1 MKIQSSQITL
11 NGSQSDKLISSK
23 LHSMEVKVSSEA
35 VTGSDSSANSSVN
48 TEAERK
54 ASIRLSLSERAI
66 ESKQVSSSSTVINLS
81 DQQVAQFSAG
91 YLAQQITQQ
100 ASELE
105 YKVSSSQAL
114 GSDAQVMV
122 DVVSILEVERS
133 EGLSFEALGKV
144 TTEDGRQIDFMM
156 ALDFNRDISIQQVNH
171 FSGDVNLIDPLIL
184 NLNGEAVELSDKTFE
199 FDINADGVMDVVS
212 QTSAGSGYLVFDENQ
227 NGQIDNGN
235 EMFGPQTGRGF
246 EELGLYDSD
255 GNGWIDENDL
265 IYSQLQFMSF
275 SVNPETGEEEVI
287 LQSLADAG
295 IGALF
300 LGSVAS
306 DYALNSASG
315 DFKGKIKQ
323 TGVALSET
331 GQTLLLQEVHLKNF
345 LREPADAITEVSGS
359 IQLGEEGVI
368 DIENPLSFFQF
379 DDAVLNTRNEETL
392 VSVLPAGDFQSFFS
406 AIPLRRLS
414 ENSSEFNR
422 MSRFMVTDFTIE
434 SAGALS
440 AQGKVEDHSL
450 DLRNW
455 VNETIRIAKAN
466 NEFVSLS
473 SEVQQPQPA
482 YESIAQ
488 AESPFKDMLNLEE
501 ENADMRLSEMR
512 SMIEA
517 LREIRKEQQLIDN
530 SRKELSTYQLIG
542 RFSEL

>member
-48 TEAERK
+48 TEAKRE

-227 NGQIDNGN
+227 NGQVDNGN

-246 EELGLYDSD
+246 EELSLYDED
-255 GNGWIDENDL
+255 GNGWIDEND
-265 IYSQLQFMSF
+265 
-275 SVNPETGEEEVI
+275 
-287 LQSLADAG
+287 
-295 IGALF
+295 
-300 LGSVAS
+300 
-306 DYALNSASG
+306 
-315 DFKGKIKQ
+315 
-323 TGVALSET
+323 
-331 GQTLLLQEVHLKNF
+331 
-345 LREPADAITEVSGS
+345 S
-359 IQLGEEGVI
+359 I
-368 DIENPLSFFQF
+368 
-379 DDAVLNTRNEETL
+379 
-392 VSVLPAGDFQSFFS
+392 
-406 AIPLRRLS
+406 
-414 ENSSEFNR
+414 
-422 MSRFMVTDFTIE
+422 
-434 SAGALS
+434 
-440 AQGKVEDHSL
+440 
-450 DLRNW
+450 
-455 VNETIRIAKAN
+455 
-466 NEFVSLS
+466 
-473 SEVQQPQPA
+473 
-482 YESIAQ
+482 
-488 AESPFKDMLNLEE
+488 
-501 ENADMRLSEMR
+501 
-512 SMIEA
+512 
-517 LREIRKEQQLIDN
+517 
-530 SRKELSTYQLIG
+530 
-542 RFSEL
+542 